1 MRKAGPGGPRT
12 RDNPGRSL
20 APDRVPPDEISG
32 LACRESRGRRKRHFT
47 LRARRKSA
55 MTTTSRLDDILRAMT
70 QPAFYPHGVS
80 AIEIR
85 HTHISA
91 VVLTGRWV
99 YKLKKPRDLGFLDF
113 RTLADRLRFC
123 SREVELNR
131 RLSSDVYDGV
141 VAIREDAGG
150 RLSLGPDGT
159 VVEYV
164 VRMRQLP
171 DEANLARLL
180 AAGEFG
186 ADRLEALG
194 RALAGFHA
202 AARRSPEAD
211 AFGDPEVI
219 RFNMEENFEQI
230 APFVDGLMDGE
241 RWDFIRQVCRAFHGD
256 RQELFRHRVRSGRVG
271 DGHGDLRADHVYL
284 DRGIQIIDCIE
295 FNDRFRYG
303 DAALDLAFLKMDL
316 DRLGFAEAARGLV
329 SAYARAAADP
339 GLYALL
345 DFYAAYRALVRLKVA
360 CLSMDQTD
368 LPGREH
374 LLRDVRTYLHLA
386 FRYAMAFGRPTLWI
400 FCGLPASGK
409 STLAEKTAA
418 ALDMPVLSSD
428 TLRKQDSPGATVSP
442 FNAGPYRPVLRGRVY
457 ARLLNLAQERL
468 RQGAS
473 VALDATFTEARWRR
487 AAGDL
492 AADLGAYLVFV
503 HCACST
509 DTLRERLAAREG
521 SCVASDARLAH
532 LDDML
537 KNFEAF
543 GREPRDACLSIDT
556 DTDLETCLYETISG
570 AAALRDRQLD
580 KLESA
585 LRGSDGNAT
594 GARATRDVVS
604 TSS

>member
-1 MRKAGPGGPRT
+1 
-12 RDNPGRSL
+12 
-20 APDRVPPDEISG
+20 
-32 LACRESRGRRKRHFT
+32 
-47 LRARRKSA
+47 
-55 MTTTSRLDDILRAMT
+55 MTQTSRLETILRAMAD
-70 QPAFYPHGVS
+70 PAFYPHDVS
-80 AIEIR
+80 GIEIR

-123 SREVELNR
+123 SHEVELNR
-131 RLSSDVYDGV
+131 RLSSGVYDGV
-141 VAIREDAGG
+141 VAIREDARG
-150 RLSLGPDGT
+150 RLSLGPEGT
-159 VVEYV
+159 VVEYA

-186 ADRLEALG
+186 ADRLAALG
-194 RALAGFHA
+194 RTLAEFHA
-202 AARRSPEAD
+202 ASRRSPEAD

-219 RFNMEENFEQI
+219 RFNMEENFEQTG
-230 APFVDGLMDGE
+230 PFVAGLMDRE

-256 RQELFRHRVRSGRVG
+256 HHELFRHRVRSGRVG
-271 DGHGDLRADHVYL
+271 DGHGDLRADHVYH

-316 DRLGFAEAARGLV
+316 DRLGFAGAARALV

-360 CLSMDQTD
+360 CMSMDQAEP
-368 LPGREH
+368 PGRER
-374 LLRDVRTYLHLA
+374 LRLDVATYLRLA
-386 FRYAMAFGRPTLWI
+386 FRYALAFGRPTLWV

-418 ALDMPVLSSD
+418 SLCLPVLSSD
-428 TLRKQDSPGATVSP
+428 SLRKQDSPDAAVSL

-468 RQGAS
+468 RQGSS
-473 VALDATFTEARWRR
+473 VVLDATFSESRWRR
-487 AAGDL
+487 AAEDL
-492 AADLGAYLVFV
+492 TAGLGTCLVFV
-503 HCACST
+503 HCDCPV
-509 DTLRERLAAREG
+509 DTLRKRLAAREESG
-521 SCVASDARLAH
+521 GTSDARLAH

-537 KNFEAF
+537 QNFEPF
-543 GREPRDACLSIDT
+543 EQEPPDTVLRIDT
-556 DTDLETCLYETISG
+556 DADLGPCLYDTLSG

-580 KLESA
+580 RLESA
-585 LRGSDGNAT
+585 LGGT
-594 GARATRDVVS
+594 GENVQDDDD
-604 TSS
+604 